1 MAVRKLKPR
10 SSVGLYCLCFLFVA
24 SSFLMLGP
32 ADSAPG
38 EDPETIFREARRT
51 MIERDIARR
60 GIKDQRLLQV
70 MATLPR
76 HLFVPEEVRSS
87 AYHDRPLPIGAG
99 QTISQ
104 PYIVAFMTELLEL
117 KGGERVLEIGT
128 GSGYQ
133 AAVLAALVEE
143 VFSVEI
149 RCRVERSG
157 RKDS

>member
-1 MAVRKLKPR
+1 MVMRKLKSR
-10 SSVGLYCLCFLFVA
+10 SVGLYYLCFLCVA
-24 SSFLMLGP
+24 SLSLMLGP
-32 ADSAPG
+32 ENSAAG

-76 HLFVPEEVRSS
+76 HLFVPEEMSSS

-117 KGGERVLEIGT
+117 KGGERVL
-128 GSGYQ
+128 
-133 AAVLAALVEE
+133 
-143 VFSVEI
+143 
-149 RCRVERSG
+149 
-157 RKDS
+157 